1 MIKKN
6 KIAVVIPCYMVS
18 NNIDKVISKLPKFID
33 KIYLVDD
40 ACPENSVKNL
50 KFKSKKII
58 KIYRKRNGGV
68 GAAVKDGYRFSVKD
82 KNNVTVRID
91 GDGQMNP
98 KLIKKFVD
106 PIVNKK
112 AEFTKGN
119 RFKDLSFVG
128 IMPLAR
134 IIGNI
139 FFSIIG
145 NIITRNFGIFDFL
158 NGFTCISNNAL
169 KKVLKKKLDDD
180 YYFDTALVCNLS
192 KLGVK
197 ILDIKMRSVYGNE
210 KSNINIFSTGFTI
223 FFKNIKFFFKNL

>member
-1 MIKKN
+1 MKISLKN

-119 RFKDLSFVG
+119 RFKDLSFIG

-139 FFSIIG
+139 FFFYIWKH
-145 NIITRNFGIFDFL
+145 NYKKFWNF
-158 NGFTCISNNAL
+158 
-169 KKVLKKKLDDD
+169 
-180 YYFDTALVCNLS
+180 
-192 KLGVK
+192 
-197 ILDIKMRSVYGNE
+197 
-210 KSNINIFSTGFTI
+210 
-223 FFKNIKFFFKNL
+223 